1 MCHTCTVHNM
11 SSLAHT
17 HTHTHTHTH
26 PPTEPPKPH
35 PLHKRCL
42 LLKVTGGRAFIEHL
56 TDNSCSDCQPT
67 FTLHVHFQ
75 NQRFHSKSIPCSC
88 DPTINEAFLLE
99 LSSQST
105 HSLSYTEALSLGNP
119 IHLVLTR
126 TLSNSSTETVG
137 TSRVEWRSVL
147 TERSGSTLTSVELTG
162 VGSQASI
169 PAGIID
175 IKLELLPRS
184 KDQVIH
190 SDMLKAQLE
199 IEKQRKDERDRLFL
213 IYTKQW
219 WREYLEIRAS
229 HSQRLVKIFARDESG
244 GSHLVCT
251 YIRPLRAGRLLDS
264 PRHAAR

>member
-1 MCHTCTVHNM
+1 M
-11 SSLAHT
+11 
-17 HTHTHTHTH
+17 
-26 PPTEPPKPH
+26 
-35 PLHKRCL
+35 
-42 LLKVTGGRAFIEHL
+42 
-56 TDNSCSDCQPT
+56 
-67 FTLHVHFQ
+67 
-75 NQRFHSKSIPCSC
+75 
-88 DPTINEAFLLE
+88 
-99 LSSQST
+99 
-105 HSLSYTEALSLGNP
+105 
-119 IHLVLTR
+119 
-126 TLSNSSTETVG
+126 
-137 TSRVEWRSVL
+137 
-147 TERSGSTLTSVELTG
+147 
-162 VGSQASI
+162 GSQASI

-190 SDMLKAQLE
+190 SDMLKAQLG

-251 YIRPLRAGRLLDS
+251 YIHPLRAGRLLDS